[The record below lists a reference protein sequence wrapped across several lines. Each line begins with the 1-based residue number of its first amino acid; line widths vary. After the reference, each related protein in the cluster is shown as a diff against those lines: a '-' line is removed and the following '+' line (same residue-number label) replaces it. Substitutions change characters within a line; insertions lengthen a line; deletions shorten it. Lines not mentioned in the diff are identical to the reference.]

1 MQKDVEAQ
9 QKLLG
14 CITPMDVMAWQAEVL
29 QSAYSD
35 YALHS
40 KRMMDL
46 ISSVAGAPPDQ
57 LWRPDQARLQRRASL
72 KHQRRA

>member
-46 ISSVAGAPPDQ
+46 ISSVAGAPPIRFGGQTKRDYNDV
-57 LWRPDQARLQRRASL
+57 PV
-72 KHQRRA
+72 